1 MSSKQLFS
9 SWLALNSISYEDYL
23 QLLDF
28 NAYEHQDFSEAA
40 DAVEFIERLHSF
52 KDKLIVIDTDYDC
65 DGVMAGLVL
74 EGSLK
79 RLGFKTATYH
89 PSEHDGYGLTLAEA
103 EHIFEKYPEAEVVI
117 TADNGINCREGIK
130 YLTDKGIKVLVTD
143 HHKGEVDL
151 FPDTAEVC
159 VNVNRGDKPD
169 MYKFKGIS
177 GAQTAWKLMDLYASK
192 YGSSIDV
199 SYIKAL
205 KLFASISI
213 MSDVMPILSENRKD
227 VRDLIDTVNSQ
238 KFAAMAAANDYIK
251 RLKTFI
257 EKFGDKRVTIDS
269 FGFAIIPAINSSRRM
284 LGESELA
291 FKAFDSNP
299 AVAEMSING
308 LMRMNDLR
316 KTAKKDAL
324 KTIDKR
330 VDSPYIAVGVTDAKS
345 GILGLI
351 ASDLAN
357 SEGRSALAFKH
368 VGDYYRSSGR
378 GWRHN
383 SIYDILTEVKNRESE
398 IDLQFGGHS
407 HALGCSVAAKDF
419 DLFCKTIETVAEEM
433 YKDVEPEV
441 PKMLEVDFRELLM
454 SKSLLA
460 ELQDVSSK
468 LDMIEPLPHG
478 MVGLKLQTTTSNAE
492 MMRYGFEYFGRS
504 YEHLKYVSPDKKL
517 EILLFFKADQVKF
530 ASDEIVLE
538 MSVKFNYGKC
548 TIVIDGV
555 RER

>member
-1 MSSKQLFS
+1 MHSKLFK
-9 SWLALNSISYEDYL
+9 SWLEMNELSYDDYL
-23 QLLDF
+23 DLLDF
-28 NAYEHQDFSEAA
+28 TKFDQQDFSEAA
-40 DAVEFIERLHSF
+40 DAITFIETLHSL
-52 KDKLIVIDTDYDC
+52 KDKFIVIDTDYDC
-65 DGVMAGLVL
+65 DGVMAGLIL

-79 RLGFKTATYH
+79 RLGFNTATYY
-89 PSEHDGYGLTLAEA
+89 PTEHDGYGLTLAEA
-103 EHIFEKYPEAEVVI
+103 EHILEQYPDAEVVI
-117 TADNGINCREGIK
+117 TADNGINCRDGIK
-130 YLTDKGIKVLVTD
+130 YLTDRGVKVLVTD

-151 FPDTAEVC
+151 FPTTAEVC
-159 VNVNRGDKPD
+159 VNVNRGDKLD
-169 MYKFKGIS
+169 NYRFKGIS
-177 GAQTAWKLMDLYASK
+177 GAQTAWKLMDLYART
-192 YGSSIDV
+192 YGDSINI
-199 SYIKAL
+199 SYIKSL

-213 MSDVMPILSENRKD
+213 MSDVMPMMNENRRD
-227 VRDLIDTVNSQ
+227 VRELIDTTNSQ
-238 KFAAMAAANDYIK
+238 KFVAMSAANDYVK

-257 EKFGDKRVTIDS
+257 DKFGDKRVTIDS
-269 FGFAIIPAINSSRRM
+269 FGFAIIPTINSARRM
-284 LGESELA
+284 MGESELA

-299 AVAEMSING
+299 AVAELSING

-330 VDSPYIAVGVTDAKS
+330 VDSPYVAVGVTDAKS

-383 SIYDILTEVKNRESE
+383 SIYDILTEVKNREPE

-419 DLFCKTIETVAEEM
+419 DLFCKTIEIVAEEM
-433 YKDVEPEV
+433 YKDIEPEV
-441 PKMLEVDFRELLM
+441 PKMIEVDFRELLT

-460 ELQDVSSK
+460 EMQDVVSK
-468 LDMIEPLPHG
+468 LDMIEPLPQS
-478 MVGLKLQTTTSNAE
+478 VVDLKLQTTTSNEE
-492 MMRYGFEYFGRS
+492 MTRYGFEYFGRS
-504 YEHLKYVSPDKKL
+504 YEHLKYVSSDKKL

-530 ASDEIVLE
+530 ASGEINLE
-538 MSVKFNYGKC
+538 MSVKFDYGKC

>member
-1 MSSKQLFS
+1 MHSKLFK
-9 SWLALNSISYEDYL
+9 SWLEMNELSYDDYL
-23 QLLDF
+23 DLLDF
-28 NAYEHQDFSEAA
+28 TKFDQQDFSEAA
-40 DAVEFIERLHSF
+40 DAITFIETLHSL
-52 KDKLIVIDTDYDC
+52 KDKFIVIDTDYDC

-79 RLGFKTATYH
+79 RLGFNTATYY
-89 PSEHDGYGLTLAEA
+89 PTEHDGYGLTLAEA
-103 EHIFEKYPEAEVVI
+103 EHILEKYPDADVVI

-130 YLTDKGIKVLVTD
+130 YLTDRGVKVLVTD

-151 FPDTAEVC
+151 FPTTAEVC
-159 VNVNRGDKPD
+159 VNVNRGDKTD
-169 MYKFKGIS
+169 NYRFKGIS
-177 GAQTAWKLMDLYASK
+177 GAQTAWKLMDLYART
-192 YGSSIDV
+192 YGDSIDI
-199 SYIKAL
+199 SYVKSL

-213 MSDVMPILSENRKD
+213 MSDVMPMLNENRRD
-227 VRDLIDTVNSQ
+227 VRELVDTTNSQ
-238 KFAAMAAANDYIK
+238 KFAAMSAANDYVK

-269 FGFAIIPAINSSRRM
+269 FGFAIIPTINSARRM
-284 LGESELA
+284 MGESELA

-299 AVAEMSING
+299 AVADLSING

-324 KTIDKR
+324 KTINLR
-330 VDSPYIAVGVTDAKS
+330 VDSSYIAVGVTTAKS

-357 SEGRSALAFKH
+357 SVGRSALAFKH

-383 SIYDILTEVKNRESE
+383 SIYDILTEVKNREPE

-419 DLFCKTIETVAEEM
+419 DLFCKTIEIVAEEM

-441 PKMLEVDFRELLM
+441 PKMIEVDFRELLT

-460 ELQDVSSK
+460 EMQDVVSK
-468 LDMIEPLPHG
+468 LDMIEPLPQNV
-478 MVGLKLQTTTSNAE
+478 VGLKLQTTTSNEE

-530 ASDEIVLE
+530 ASGEIILE

>member
-1 MSSKQLFS
+1 MHSKLFK
-9 SWLALNSISYEDYL
+9 SWLEMNELSYDDYL
-23 QLLDF
+23 DLLDF
-28 NAYEHQDFSEAA
+28 TKFDQQDFSEAA
-40 DAVEFIERLHSF
+40 DAITFIETLHSL
-52 KDKLIVIDTDYDC
+52 KDKFIVIDTDYDC

-79 RLGFKTATYH
+79 RLGFNTATYY
-89 PSEHDGYGLTLAEA
+89 PTEHDGYGLTLAEA
-103 EHIFEKYPEAEVVI
+103 EHILEKYSDTEVVI

-130 YLTDKGIKVLVTD
+130 YLTDRGVKVLVTD

-151 FPDTAEVC
+151 FPTTAEVC
-159 VNVNRGDKPD
+159 VNVNRGDKTD
-169 MYKFKGIS
+169 NYRFKGIS
-177 GAQTAWKLMDLYASK
+177 GAQTAWKLMDLYART
-192 YGSSIDV
+192 YGDSIDI
-199 SYIKAL
+199 SYVKSL

-213 MSDVMPILSENRKD
+213 MSDVMPMLNENRRD
-227 VRDLIDTVNSQ
+227 VRDLIDTTNSQ
-238 KFAAMAAANDYIK
+238 KFAAMAAANDYVK

-257 EKFGDKRVTIDS
+257 AKFGDKRVTIDS
-269 FGFAIIPAINSSRRM
+269 FGFAIIPTINSARRM
-284 LGESELA
+284 MGESELA

-299 AVAEMSING
+299 AVADLSING

-324 KTIDKR
+324 KTIDLR
-330 VDSPYIAVGVTDAKS
+330 VDSPYIAVGVTTAKS

-357 SEGRSALAFKH
+357 SVGRSALAFKH
-368 VGDYYRSSGR
+368 AGDYYRSSGR

-383 SIYDILTEVKNRESE
+383 SIYDILAEVKNREPE

-419 DLFCKTIETVAEEM
+419 DLFCKTIEIVAEEM

-441 PKMLEVDFRELLM
+441 PKMIEVDFRELLT
-454 SKSLLA
+454 SKSLLD
-460 ELQDVSSK
+460 EMQDVVGK
-468 LDMIEPLPHG
+468 LDMIEPLPQDV
-478 MVGLKLQTTTSNAE
+478 VGLKLQTTTSNDE
-492 MMRYGFEYFGRS
+492 MMRYGFEYFGRN
-504 YEHLKYVSPDKKL
+504 YEHLKYVSPDKEL

-530 ASDEIVLE
+530 ASDEIILE
-538 MSVKFNYGKC
+538 MSVKFNYWKC

>member
-1 MSSKQLFS
+1 MHSKLFK
-9 SWLALNSISYEDYL
+9 SWLEMNELSYDDYL
-23 QLLDF
+23 DLLDF
-28 NAYEHQDFSEAA
+28 TKFDQQDFSEAA
-40 DAVEFIERLHSF
+40 DAIAFIETLHSL
-52 KDKLIVIDTDYDC
+52 KDKFIVIDTDYDC

-79 RLGFKTATYH
+79 RLGFNTATYY
-89 PSEHDGYGLTLAEA
+89 PTEHDGYGLTLAEA
-103 EHIFEKYPEAEVVI
+103 EHILEKYPDAEVVI
-117 TADNGINCREGIK
+117 TADNGINCRDGIK
-130 YLTDKGIKVLVTD
+130 YLTDRGVKVLVTD

-151 FPDTAEVC
+151 FPTTAEVC
-159 VNVNRGDKPD
+159 VNVNRGDKTD
-169 MYKFKGIS
+169 NYRFKGIS
-177 GAQTAWKLMDLYASK
+177 GAQTAQKLMDLYART
-192 YGSSIDV
+192 YGDSIDI
-199 SYIKAL
+199 SYVKSL

-213 MSDVMPILSENRKD
+213 MSDVMPMLNENRRD
-227 VRDLIDTVNSQ
+227 VRDLIDTTNSQ
-238 KFAAMAAANDYIK
+238 KFAAMAAANDYVK

-269 FGFAIIPAINSSRRM
+269 FGFAIIPTINSARRM
-284 LGESELA
+284 MGESELA

-299 AVAEMSING
+299 AVADLSING

-324 KTIDKR
+324 KTIDLR
-330 VDSPYIAVGVTDAKS
+330 VDSPYIAVGVTTAKS

-357 SEGRSALAFKH
+357 SVGRSALAFKH
-368 VGDYYRSSGR
+368 AGDYYRSSGR

-383 SIYDILTEVKNRESE
+383 SIYDILTEVKNREPE

-419 DLFCKTIETVAEEM
+419 DLFCKTIEIVAEEM

-441 PKMLEVDFRELLM
+441 PKMIEVDFRELLT

-460 ELQDVSSK
+460 EMQDVVSK
-468 LDMIEPLPHG
+468 LDMIEPLPQNV
-478 MVGLKLQTTTSNAE
+478 VGLKLQTMTSNEE
-492 MMRYGFEYFGRS
+492 MTRYGFEYFGRS

-530 ASDEIVLE
+530 ASDEIILE

-548 TIVIDGV
+548 MIVIDGV

>member
-1 MSSKQLFS
+1 MHSKLFN
-9 SWLALNSISYEDYL
+9 SWLEMNELSYDDYL
-23 QLLDF
+23 DLLDF
-28 NAYEHQDFSEAA
+28 TKFDQQDFSEAA
-40 DAVEFIERLHSF
+40 DAITFIETLHSL
-52 KDKLIVIDTDYDC
+52 KDKFIVIDTDYDC

-79 RLGFKTATYH
+79 RLGFNAATYY
-89 PSEHDGYGLTLAEA
+89 PTEHDGYGLTLAEA
-103 EHIFEKYPEAEVVI
+103 EHILEKYPDAEVVI

-130 YLTDKGIKVLVTD
+130 YLTDRGVKVLVTD

-151 FPDTAEVC
+151 FPTTAEVC
-159 VNVNRGDKPD
+159 VNVNRGDKLD
-169 MYKFKGIS
+169 NYRFKGIS
-177 GAQTAWKLMDLYASK
+177 GAQTAWKLMDLYART
-192 YGSSIDV
+192 YGDSINI
-199 SYIKAL
+199 SYIKSL

-213 MSDVMPILSENRKD
+213 MSDVMPMMNENRRD
-227 VRDLIDTVNSQ
+227 VRELIDTTNSQ
-238 KFAAMAAANDYIK
+238 KFVAMSAANDYVK

-257 EKFGDKRVTIDS
+257 DKFGDKRVTIDS
-269 FGFAIIPAINSSRRM
+269 FGFAIIPTINSARRM
-284 LGESELA
+284 MGESELA

-299 AVAEMSING
+299 AVAELSING

-330 VDSPYIAVGVTDAKS
+330 VDSPYVAVGVTDAKS

-383 SIYDILTEVKNRESE
+383 SIYDILTEVKNREPE

-419 DLFCKTIETVAEEM
+419 DLFCKTIEIVAEEM
-433 YKDVEPEV
+433 YKDIEPEV
-441 PKMLEVDFRELLM
+441 PKMIEVDFRELLT

-460 ELQDVSSK
+460 EMRDVVSK
-468 LDMIEPLPHG
+468 LDMIEPLPQSV
-478 MVGLKLQTTTSNAE
+478 VGLKLQTTTSNEE

-517 EILLFFKADQVKF
+517 EILLFFKADQVKY
-530 ASDEIVLE
+530 SYGETVLE

-555 RER
+555 R

>member
-1 MSSKQLFS
+1 MHSKLFK
-9 SWLALNSISYEDYL
+9 SWLEMNELSYDDYL
-23 QLLDF
+23 DLLDF
-28 NAYEHQDFSEAA
+28 TKFNQQDFSEAA
-40 DAVEFIERLHSF
+40 DAIAFIETLHSL
-52 KDKLIVIDTDYDC
+52 KDKFIVIDTDYDC
-65 DGVMAGLVL
+65 DGVMAGLIL

-79 RLGFKTATYH
+79 RLGFNTATYY
-89 PSEHDGYGLTLAEA
+89 PTEHDGYGLTLAEA
-103 EHIFEKYPEAEVVI
+103 EHILEKYPDAEVVI
-117 TADNGINCREGIK
+117 TADNGINCRDGIK
-130 YLTDKGIKVLVTD
+130 YLTDRGVKVLVTD

-151 FPDTAEVC
+151 FPTTAEVC
-159 VNVNRGDKPD
+159 VNVNRGDKTD
-169 MYKFKGIS
+169 NYRFKGIS
-177 GAQTAWKLMDLYASK
+177 GAQTAWKLMDLYART
-192 YGSSIDV
+192 YGDSIDI

-213 MSDVMPILSENRKD
+213 MSDVMPILGENRRD
-227 VRDLIDTVNSQ
+227 VRDLIDSVNSQ
-238 KFAAMAAANDYIK
+238 KFVAMAAANDYVK

-257 EKFGDKRVTIDS
+257 EKFGDKKVTIDS
-269 FGFAIIPAINSSRRM
+269 FGFAIIPTINSARRM
-284 LGESELA
+284 MSESELA
-291 FKAFDSNP
+291 FKAFDSNT
-299 AVAEMSING
+299 AVAELSING

-324 KTIDKR
+324 KTINTR

-357 SEGRSALAFKH
+357 SVGRSALAFKH

-383 SIYDILTEVKNRESE
+383 SIYDILAEVKNRESE

-433 YKDVEPEV
+433 YKDVEPEI
-441 PKMLEVDFRELLM
+441 PKMLDVDFRELLM
-454 SKSLLA
+454 SKSLRT

-468 LDMIEPLPHG
+468 LDMIEPLPSG
-478 MVGLKLQTTTSNAE
+478 VVGLKLQTKTSKDE
-492 MMRYGFEYFGRS
+492 MTQYGFEYFGRD

-517 EILLFFKADQVKF
+517 EVLMFFKADQVKY
-530 ASDEIVLE
+530 SEDEIILE

-555 RER
+555 RQ

>member
-1 MSSKQLFS
+1 MHSKLFK
-9 SWLALNSISYEDYL
+9 SWLDMNELSYNDYL
-23 QLLDF
+23 ELLDF
-28 NAYEHQDFSEAA
+28 TKFDQQDFSEAA
-40 DAVEFIERLHSF
+40 DAITFIERLHSL
-52 KDKLIVIDTDYDC
+52 KDKFIVIDTDYDC

-79 RLGFKTATYH
+79 RLGFNTATYY
-89 PSEHDGYGLTLAEA
+89 PTEHDGYGLTLAEA
-103 EHIFEKYPEAEVVI
+103 EHILEKYPDAEVVI

-130 YLTDKGIKVLVTD
+130 YLTDRGVKVLVTD

-151 FPDTAEVC
+151 FPTTAEVC

-169 MYKFKGIS
+169 NYRFKGIS
-177 GAQTAWKLMDLYASK
+177 GAQTAWKLMDLYART
-192 YGSSIDV
+192 YGDSIDI
-199 SYIKAL
+199 SYVKSL

-213 MSDVMPILSENRKD
+213 MSDVMPMLNENRRD
-227 VRDLIDTVNSQ
+227 VRELIDTTNSQ
-238 KFAAMAAANDYIK
+238 KFVAMSAANDYIK

-269 FGFAIIPAINSSRRM
+269 FGFAIIPTINSARRM
-284 LGESELA
+284 MGESELA

-299 AVAEMSING
+299 AVADLSING

-330 VDSPYIAVGVTDAKS
+330 VDSPYVAVGVTDAKS

-357 SEGRSALAFKH
+357 SVGRSALAFKH

-419 DLFCKTIETVAEEM
+419 DLFCKTIEIVAEEM

-441 PKMLEVDFRELLM
+441 PKMIEVDFRELLT

-460 ELQDVSSK
+460 EMQDVVSK
-468 LDMIEPLPHG
+468 LDMIEPLPQDV
-478 MVGLKLQTTTSNAE
+478 VGLKLQTMTSNEE
-492 MMRYGFEYFGRS
+492 MTRYGFEYFGRS

-530 ASDEIVLE
+530 ASDEIILE

>member
-1 MSSKQLFS
+1 MHSKLFK
-9 SWLALNSISYEDYL
+9 SWLEMNELSYDDYL
-23 QLLDF
+23 DLLDF
-28 NAYEHQDFSEAA
+28 TKFNQQDFSEAA
-40 DAVEFIERLHSF
+40 DAIAFIETLHSL
-52 KDKLIVIDTDYDC
+52 KDKFIVIDTDYDC
-65 DGVMAGLVL
+65 DGVMAGLIL

-79 RLGFKTATYH
+79 RLGFNTATYY
-89 PSEHDGYGLTLAEA
+89 PTEHDGYGLTLAEA
-103 EHIFEKYPEAEVVI
+103 EHILEKYPDAEVVI
-117 TADNGINCREGIK
+117 TADNGINCRDGIK
-130 YLTDKGIKVLVTD
+130 YLTDRGVKVLVTD

-151 FPDTAEVC
+151 FPTTAEVC
-159 VNVNRGDKPD
+159 VNVNRVDKTD
-169 MYKFKGIS
+169 NYRFKGIS
-177 GAQTAWKLMDLYASK
+177 GAQTAWKLMDLYART
-192 YGSSIDV
+192 YGDSIDI

-213 MSDVMPILSENRKD
+213 MSDVMPILGENRRD
-227 VRDLIDTVNSQ
+227 VRDLIDSVNSQ
-238 KFAAMAAANDYIK
+238 KFVAMAAANDYVK

-257 EKFGDKRVTIDS
+257 EKFGDKKVTIDS
-269 FGFAIIPAINSSRRM
+269 FGFAIIPTINSARRM
-284 LGESELA
+284 MGESELA
-291 FKAFDSNP
+291 FKAFDSNT
-299 AVAEMSING
+299 AVAELSING

-324 KTIDKR
+324 KTINTR

-357 SEGRSALAFKH
+357 SVGRSALAFKH

-383 SIYDILTEVKNRESE
+383 SIYDILAEVKNRESE

-407 HALGCSVAAKDF
+407 HALGCSVAAKDL

-433 YKDVEPEV
+433 YKDVEPEI
-441 PKMLEVDFRELLM
+441 PKMLDVDFRELLM
-454 SKSLLA
+454 SKSLRT

-468 LDMIEPLPHG
+468 LDMIEPLPSG
-478 MVGLKLQTTTSNAE
+478 VVGLKLQTKTSKDE
-492 MMRYGFEYFGRS
+492 MTQYGFEYFGRD

-517 EILLFFKADQVKF
+517 EVLMFFKADQVKY
-530 ASDEIVLE
+530 SEDEIILE

-555 RER
+555 RQ

>member
-1 MSSKQLFS
+1 MHSKLFK
-9 SWLALNSISYEDYL
+9 SWLDMNELSYNDYL
-23 QLLDF
+23 ELLDF
-28 NAYEHQDFSEAA
+28 TKFDQQDFSEAA
-40 DAVEFIERLHSF
+40 DAITFIERLHSL
-52 KDKLIVIDTDYDC
+52 KDKFIVIDTDYDC

-79 RLGFKTATYH
+79 RLDFNTATYY
-89 PSEHDGYGLTLAEA
+89 PTEHDGYGLTLAEA
-103 EHIFEKYPEAEVVI
+103 EHILEKYPDAEVVI

-130 YLTDKGIKVLVTD
+130 YLTDRGVKVLVTD

-151 FPDTAEVC
+151 FPTTAEVC
-159 VNVNRGDKPD
+159 VNVNRGDEPD
-169 MYKFKGIS
+169 NYRFKGIS
-177 GAQTAWKLMDLYASK
+177 GAQTAWKLMDLYART
-192 YGSSIDV
+192 YGDSIDI
-199 SYIKAL
+199 SYIKSL

-213 MSDVMPILSENRKD
+213 MSDVMPMLNENRRD
-227 VRDLIDTVNSQ
+227 VRELIDTVNSQ
-238 KFAAMAAANDYIK
+238 KFVAMSAANDYVK

-257 EKFGDKRVTIDS
+257 DKFGDKRVTIDS
-269 FGFAIIPAINSSRRM
+269 FGFAIIPTINSARRM
-284 LGESELA
+284 MGESELA

-299 AVAEMSING
+299 AVADLSING
-308 LMRMNDLR
+308 LMRTNDLR

-324 KTIDKR
+324 KTINMR
-330 VDSPYIAVGVTDAKS
+330 VDSPYIAVGVTTAKS

-357 SEGRSALAFKH
+357 SVGRSALAFKH

-419 DLFCKTIETVAEEM
+419 DLFCKTIEIVAEEM

-441 PKMLEVDFRELLM
+441 PKMIEVDFRELLT

-460 ELQDVSSK
+460 EMQDVASK
-468 LDMIEPLPHG
+468 LDMIEPLPQNV
-478 MVGLKLQTTTSNAE
+478 VGLKLQSTTSNEE

-530 ASDEIVLE
+530 ASDEIILE

>member
-1 MSSKQLFS
+1 MHSKLFNA
-9 SWLALNSISYEDYL
+9 WLDMNGLSYNDYL
-23 QLLDF
+23 ELLDF
-28 NAYEHQDFSEAA
+28 TNFEQQDFSEAA
-40 DAVEFIERLHSF
+40 DAITFIEKLHSL
-52 KDKLIVIDTDYDC
+52 KDKFIVIDTDYDC

-74 EGSLK
+74 ESSLK
-79 RLGFKTATYH
+79 RLGFKTATYY
-89 PSEHDGYGLTLAEA
+89 PTEHDGYGLTLAEA
-103 EHIFEKYPEAEVVI
+103 EHILEKYPDTEVVI

-130 YLTDKGIKVLVTD
+130 HLTDRGVKVLVTD

-151 FPDTAEVC
+151 FPTTAEVC

-169 MYKFKGIS
+169 NYRFKGIS
-177 GAQTAWKLMDLYASK
+177 GAQTAWKLIDLYART
-192 YGSSIDV
+192 YGDSIDI
-199 SYIKAL
+199 SYVKSL

-213 MSDVMPILSENRKD
+213 MSDAMPMLNENRRD
-227 VRDLIDTVNSQ
+227 VRELIDTANSQ
-238 KFAAMAAANDYIK
+238 KFVAMSAANDYVK

-269 FGFAIIPAINSSRRM
+269 FGFAIIPTINSARRM
-284 LGESELA
+284 MGESELA

-299 AVAEMSING
+299 AVADLSING

-419 DLFCKTIETVAEEM
+419 DLFCKTIEIVAEEM

-441 PKMLEVDFRELLM
+441 PKMIEVDFRELLT

-460 ELQDVSSK
+460 EMQDVVSK
-468 LDMIEPLPHG
+468 LDMIEPLPQNV
-478 MVGLKLQTTTSNAE
+478 VGLKLQTKTSNEE
-492 MMRYGFEYFGRS
+492 MTRYGFEYFGRS

-530 ASDEIVLE
+530 ASDEIILE

>member
-1 MSSKQLFS
+1 MHSKLFK
-9 SWLALNSISYEDYL
+9 SWLDMNELSYNDYL
-23 QLLDF
+23 ELLDF
-28 NAYEHQDFSEAA
+28 TKFDQQDFSEAA
-40 DAVEFIERLHSF
+40 DAITFIERLHSL
-52 KDKLIVIDTDYDC
+52 KDKFIVIDTDYDC

-79 RLGFKTATYH
+79 RLGFNTATYY
-89 PSEHDGYGLTLAEA
+89 PTEHDGYGLTLAEA
-103 EHIFEKYPEAEVVI
+103 EHILEKYPDAEVVI

-130 YLTDKGIKVLVTD
+130 YLTDRGVKVLVTD

-151 FPDTAEVC
+151 FPTTAEVC

-169 MYKFKGIS
+169 NYRFKGIS
-177 GAQTAWKLMDLYASK
+177 GAQTAWKLMDLYART
-192 YGSSIDV
+192 YGDSIDI
-199 SYIKAL
+199 SYIKSL

-213 MSDVMPILSENRKD
+213 MSDVMPMLNENRRD
-227 VRDLIDTVNSQ
+227 VRELIDTTNSQ
-238 KFAAMAAANDYIK
+238 KFAAMSAANDYVK
-251 RLKTFI
+251 RLKTFV

-269 FGFAIIPAINSSRRM
+269 FGFAIIPTINSARRM
-284 LGESELA
+284 MGESELA

-299 AVAEMSING
+299 AVADLSING

-324 KTIDKR
+324 KTIDLR
-330 VDSPYIAVGVTDAKS
+330 VDSPYIAVGVTTAKS

-357 SEGRSALAFKH
+357 SVGRSALAFKH

-378 GWRHN
+378 GWIHN

-419 DLFCKTIETVAEEM
+419 DLFCKTIEIVAEEM

-441 PKMLEVDFRELLM
+441 PKTIEVDFRELLT

-460 ELQDVSSK
+460 DMQDVVSK
-468 LDMIEPLPHG
+468 LDMIEPLPQNV
-478 MVGLKLQTTTSNAE
+478 VGLKLQTKTSNEE

-530 ASDEIVLE
+530 ASDEIILE

>member
-1 MSSKQLFS
+1 MHSKLFNA
-9 SWLALNSISYEDYL
+9 WLDMNGLSYNDYL
-23 QLLDF
+23 ELLDF
-28 NAYEHQDFSEAA
+28 TNFEQQDFSEAS
-40 DAVEFIERLHSF
+40 DAITFIEKLHSL
-52 KDKLIVIDTDYDC
+52 KDKFIVIDTDYDC

-79 RLGFKTATYH
+79 RLGFNTATYY
-89 PSEHDGYGLTLAEA
+89 PTEHDGYGLTLAEA
-103 EHIFEKYPEAEVVI
+103 EHILEKYPDAEVVI

-130 YLTDKGIKVLVTD
+130 YLTDRGVKVLVTD

-151 FPDTAEVC
+151 FPTTAEVC

-169 MYKFKGIS
+169 NYRFKGIS
-177 GAQTAWKLMDLYASK
+177 GAQTAWKLMDLYART
-192 YGSSIDV
+192 YGDSIDI
-199 SYIKAL
+199 SYVKSL

-213 MSDVMPILSENRKD
+213 MSDVMPMLNENRRD
-227 VRDLIDTVNSQ
+227 VRELIDTTNSQ
-238 KFAAMAAANDYIK
+238 KFVAMSAANDYIK

-269 FGFAIIPAINSSRRM
+269 FGFAIIPTINSARRM
-284 LGESELA
+284 MGESELA

-299 AVAEMSING
+299 AVADLSING

-330 VDSPYIAVGVTDAKS
+330 VDSSYVAVGVTDAKS

-357 SEGRSALAFKH
+357 SVGRSALAFKH

-419 DLFCKTIETVAEEM
+419 DLFCKTIEIVAEEM

-441 PKMLEVDFRELLM
+441 PKMIEVDFRELLT

-460 ELQDVSSK
+460 EMQDVVSK
-468 LDMIEPLPHG
+468 LDMIEPLPQDV
-478 MVGLKLQTTTSNAE
+478 VGLKLQTMTSNEE
-492 MMRYGFEYFGRS
+492 MTRYGFEYFGRS

-530 ASDEIVLE
+530 ASGEIILE

>member
-1 MSSKQLFS
+1 MHSKLFN
-9 SWLALNSISYEDYL
+9 SWLEMNELSYDDYL
-23 QLLDF
+23 DLLDF
-28 NAYEHQDFSEAA
+28 TKFDQQDFSEAA
-40 DAVEFIERLHSF
+40 DAITFIETLHSL
-52 KDKLIVIDTDYDC
+52 KDKFIVIDTDYDC

-79 RLGFKTATYH
+79 RLGFNTATYY
-89 PSEHDGYGLTLAEA
+89 PTEHDGYGLTLAEA
-103 EHIFEKYPEAEVVI
+103 EHILEQYPDAEVVI
-117 TADNGINCREGIK
+117 TADNGINCRDGIK
-130 YLTDKGIKVLVTD
+130 YLTDRGVKVLVTD

-151 FPDTAEVC
+151 FPTTAEVC
-159 VNVNRGDKPD
+159 VNVNRGDKTD
-169 MYKFKGIS
+169 NYQFKGIS
-177 GAQTAWKLMDLYASK
+177 GAQTAWKLMDLYART
-192 YGSSIDV
+192 YGDSIDI
-199 SYIKAL
+199 SYVKSL

-213 MSDVMPILSENRKD
+213 MSDVMPMMNENRRD
-227 VRDLIDTVNSQ
+227 VRELIDTTNSQ
-238 KFAAMAAANDYIK
+238 KFVAMSAANDYVK

-257 EKFGDKRVTIDS
+257 DKFGDKRVTIDS
-269 FGFAIIPAINSSRRM
+269 FGFAIIPTINSARRM
-284 LGESELA
+284 MGESELA

-299 AVAEMSING
+299 DVAELSING

-330 VDSPYIAVGVTDAKS
+330 VDSPYVAVGVTDAKS

-383 SIYDILTEVKNRESE
+383 SIYDILTEVKNREPE

-419 DLFCKTIETVAEEM
+419 DLFCKTIEIVAEEM
-433 YKDVEPEV
+433 YKDIEPEV
-441 PKMLEVDFRELLM
+441 PKMIEVDFRELLT

-460 ELQDVSSK
+460 EMQDVVSK
-468 LDMIEPLPHG
+468 LDMIEPLPQSV
-478 MVGLKLQTTTSNAE
+478 VGLKLQTTTSNEE

-517 EILLFFKADQVKF
+517 EILLFFKADQVKY
-530 ASDEIVLE
+530 SYGEIVLE

-555 RER
+555 R

>member
-1 MSSKQLFS
+1 MHSKLFNV
-9 SWLALNSISYEDYL
+9 WLDMNGLSYNDYL
-23 QLLDF
+23 ELLDF
-28 NAYEHQDFSEAA
+28 TNFEQQDFSEAA
-40 DAVEFIERLHSF
+40 DAITFIEKLHSL
-52 KDKLIVIDTDYDC
+52 KDKFIVIDTDYDC

-79 RLGFKTATYH
+79 RLGFNTATYY
-89 PSEHDGYGLTLAEA
+89 PTEHDGYGLTLAEA
-103 EHIFEKYPEAEVVI
+103 EHILEKYPDAEVVI

-130 YLTDKGIKVLVTD
+130 YLTDHGVKVLVTD

-151 FPDTAEVC
+151 FPTTAEVC

-169 MYKFKGIS
+169 NYRFKGIS
-177 GAQTAWKLMDLYASK
+177 GAQTAWKLMDLYART
-192 YGSSIDV
+192 YGASIDI
-199 SYIKAL
+199 SYIKSL

-213 MSDVMPILSENRKD
+213 MSDVMPMLNENRRD
-227 VRDLIDTVNSQ
+227 VRELIDTANSQ
-238 KFAAMAAANDYIK
+238 KFVAMSAANDYVK

-269 FGFAIIPAINSSRRM
+269 FGFAIIPTINSARRM
-284 LGESELA
+284 MGESELA

-299 AVAEMSING
+299 AVADLSING

-324 KTIDKR
+324 KTIDKI
-330 VDSPYIAVGVTDAKS
+330 VDSPYVAVGVTDAKS

-357 SEGRSALAFKH
+357 SVGRSALAFKH

-419 DLFCKTIETVAEEM
+419 DLFCKTIEIIAEEM

-441 PKMLEVDFRELLM
+441 PKMIEVDFRELLT

-460 ELQDVSSK
+460 GMQDVVSK
-468 LDMIEPLPHG
+468 LDMIEPLPQNV
-478 MVGLKLQTTTSNAE
+478 VGLKLQTKTSNEE
-492 MMRYGFEYFGRS
+492 MTRYGFEYFGRS

-530 ASDEIVLE
+530 ASDEIILE

>member
-1 MSSKQLFS
+1 MHSKLFK
-9 SWLALNSISYEDYL
+9 SWLEMNELSYDDYL
-23 QLLDF
+23 DLLDF
-28 NAYEHQDFSEAA
+28 TKFDQQDFSEAA
-40 DAVEFIERLHSF
+40 DAITFIETLHSL
-52 KDKLIVIDTDYDC
+52 KDKFIVIDTDYDC

-79 RLGFKTATYH
+79 RLGFNTATYY
-89 PSEHDGYGLTLAEA
+89 PTEHDGYGLTLAEA
-103 EHIFEKYPEAEVVI
+103 KHILEKYPDAEVVI
-117 TADNGINCREGIK
+117 TADNGINCRDGIK
-130 YLTDKGIKVLVTD
+130 YLTDRRVKVLVTD

-151 FPDTAEVC
+151 FPTTAEVC
-159 VNVNRGDKPD
+159 VNVNRGDKTD
-169 MYKFKGIS
+169 NYRFKGIS
-177 GAQTAWKLMDLYASK
+177 GAQTAWKLMDIYART
-192 YGSSIDV
+192 YGDSIDI
-199 SYIKAL
+199 SYVKSL

-213 MSDVMPILSENRKD
+213 MSDVMPMLNENRRD
-227 VRDLIDTVNSQ
+227 VRELIDTTNSQ
-238 KFAAMAAANDYIK
+238 KFVAMSAANDYVK

-257 EKFGDKRVTIDS
+257 EKFGDKRITIDS
-269 FGFAIIPAINSSRRM
+269 FGFAIIPTINSARRM
-284 LGESELA
+284 MGESELA

-299 AVAEMSING
+299 AVADLSING

-324 KTIDKR
+324 KTIDLR
-330 VDSPYIAVGVTDAKS
+330 VNSPYIAVGVTTAKS

-357 SEGRSALAFKH
+357 SVGRSALAFKH

-383 SIYDILTEVKNRESE
+383 SIYDILTEVKNREPE

-419 DLFCKTIETVAEEM
+419 DLFCKMIEIVAEEM
-433 YKDVEPEV
+433 YKDVETEV
-441 PKMLEVDFRELLM
+441 PKMIEVDFRELLT

-460 ELQDVSSK
+460 EMQDVVSK
-468 LDMIEPLPHG
+468 LDMIEPLPQNV
-478 MVGLKLQTTTSNAE
+478 VGLKLQTMTSNEE
-492 MMRYGFEYFGRS
+492 MTRYGFEYFGRS

-530 ASDEIVLE
+530 ASGEIVLE

>member
-1 MSSKQLFS
+1 MHSKLFK
-9 SWLALNSISYEDYL
+9 SWLEMNELSYDDYL
-23 QLLDF
+23 DLLDF
-28 NAYEHQDFSEAA
+28 TKFDQQDFSEAA
-40 DAVEFIERLHSF
+40 DAITFIETLHSL
-52 KDKLIVIDTDYDC
+52 KDKFIIIDTDYDC

-79 RLGFKTATYH
+79 RLGFNTATYY
-89 PSEHDGYGLTLAEA
+89 PTEHDGYGLTLAEA
-103 EHIFEKYPEAEVVI
+103 EHILEKYPDAEVVI

-130 YLTDKGIKVLVTD
+130 YLTDRGVKVLVTD

-151 FPDTAEVC
+151 FPTTAEVC
-159 VNVNRGDKPD
+159 VNVNRGDKTD
-169 MYKFKGIS
+169 NYRFKGIS
-177 GAQTAWKLMDLYASK
+177 GAQTAWKLMDLYART
-192 YGSSIDV
+192 YGDSIDI
-199 SYIKAL
+199 SYVKSL

-213 MSDVMPILSENRKD
+213 MSDVMPMLNENRRD
-227 VRDLIDTVNSQ
+227 VRELIDTTNSQ
-238 KFAAMAAANDYIK
+238 KFAAMSAANDYVK

-269 FGFAIIPAINSSRRM
+269 FGFAIIPTINSARRM
-284 LGESELA
+284 MGESELA

-299 AVAEMSING
+299 AVADLSING

-324 KTIDKR
+324 KTINLR
-330 VDSPYIAVGVTDAKS
+330 VDSSYIAVGVTTAKS

-357 SEGRSALAFKH
+357 SVGRSALAFKH

-383 SIYDILTEVKNRESE
+383 SIYDILTEVKNREPE

-419 DLFCKTIETVAEEM
+419 DLFCKMIEIVAEEM

-441 PKMLEVDFRELLM
+441 PKMIEVDFRELLT

-460 ELQDVSSK
+460 EMQDVVSK
-468 LDMIEPLPHG
+468 LDMIEPLPQNV
-478 MVGLKLQTTTSNAE
+478 VGLKLQTMTSNEE
-492 MMRYGFEYFGRS
+492 MTRYGFEYFGRS

-530 ASDEIVLE
+530 ASGEIILE

>member
-1 MSSKQLFS
+1 MHSKLFK
-9 SWLALNSISYEDYL
+9 SWLEMNELSYDDYL
-23 QLLDF
+23 DLLDF
-28 NAYEHQDFSEAA
+28 TKFDQQDFSEAA
-40 DAVEFIERLHSF
+40 DAITFIETLHSL
-52 KDKLIVIDTDYDC
+52 KDKFIVIDTDYDC

-79 RLGFKTATYH
+79 RLGFNTATYY
-89 PSEHDGYGLTLAEA
+89 PTEHDGYGLTLAEA
-103 EHIFEKYPEAEVVI
+103 EHILERYPDAEVVI

-130 YLTDKGIKVLVTD
+130 YLTDRGVKVLVTD

-151 FPDTAEVC
+151 FPTTAEVC
-159 VNVNRGDKPD
+159 VNVNRGDKTD
-169 MYKFKGIS
+169 NYRFKGIS
-177 GAQTAWKLMDLYASK
+177 GAQTAWKLMDLYART
-192 YGSSIDV
+192 YGDSIDI
-199 SYIKAL
+199 SYVKSL

-213 MSDVMPILSENRKD
+213 MSDVMPMLNENRRD
-227 VRDLIDTVNSQ
+227 VRELIDTTNSQ
-238 KFAAMAAANDYIK
+238 KFSAMSAANDYIK

-269 FGFAIIPAINSSRRM
+269 FGFAIIPTINSARRM
-284 LGESELA
+284 MGESELA

-299 AVAEMSING
+299 AVADLSING

-324 KTIDKR
+324 KTIDLR
-330 VDSPYIAVGVTDAKS
+330 VNSPYIAVGVTTAKS

-357 SEGRSALAFKH
+357 SVGRSALAFKH

-383 SIYDILTEVKNRESE
+383 SIYDILADVKNRESE

-419 DLFCKTIETVAEEM
+419 DLFCKTIEIVAEEM

-441 PKMLEVDFRELLM
+441 PKMIEVDFRELLT

-460 ELQDVSSK
+460 EMQDVVSK
-468 LDMIEPLPHG
+468 LDMIEPLPQNV
-478 MVGLKLQTTTSNAE
+478 VGLKLQTTTSNEE
-492 MMRYGFEYFGRS
+492 MTRYGFEYFGRS

-530 ASDEIVLE
+530 ASGEINLE

>member
-1 MSSKQLFS
+1 MHSKLFK
-9 SWLALNSISYEDYL
+9 SWLDMNELSYNDYL
-23 QLLDF
+23 ELLDF
-28 NAYEHQDFSEAA
+28 TKFDQQDFSEAA
-40 DAVEFIERLHSF
+40 DAITFIERLHSL
-52 KDKLIVIDTDYDC
+52 KDKFIVIDTDYDC

-79 RLGFKTATYH
+79 RLGFNTATYY
-89 PSEHDGYGLTLAEA
+89 PTEHDGYGLTLAEA
-103 EHIFEKYPEAEVVI
+103 EHILEKYPDAEVVI

-130 YLTDKGIKVLVTD
+130 YLADRGVKVLVTD

-151 FPDTAEVC
+151 FPTTAEVC

-169 MYKFKGIS
+169 NYRFKGIS
-177 GAQTAWKLMDLYASK
+177 GAQTAWKLMDLYART
-192 YGSSIDV
+192 YGDSIDI
-199 SYIKAL
+199 SYIKSL

-213 MSDVMPILSENRKD
+213 MSDVMPMLNENRRD
-227 VRDLIDTVNSQ
+227 VRELIDTVNSQ
-238 KFAAMAAANDYIK
+238 KFVAMSAANDYVK

-257 EKFGDKRVTIDS
+257 DKFGDKRVTIDS
-269 FGFAIIPAINSSRRM
+269 FGFAIIPTINSARRM
-284 LGESELA
+284 MGESELA
-291 FKAFDSNP
+291 FKTFDSNP
-299 AVAEMSING
+299 AVADLSING

-324 KTIDKR
+324 KTIDLR
-330 VDSPYIAVGVTDAKS
+330 VDSSYIAVGVTTAKS

-357 SEGRSALAFKH
+357 SVGRSALAFKH

-419 DLFCKTIETVAEEM
+419 DLFCKTIEIVAEEM

-441 PKMLEVDFRELLM
+441 PKMIEVDFKELLT

-460 ELQDVSSK
+460 DMQDVVSK
-468 LDMIEPLPHG
+468 LDMIEPLPQNV
-478 MVGLKLQTTTSNAE
+478 VGLKLQTKTSNEE
-492 MMRYGFEYFGRS
+492 MTRYGFEYFGRS

-530 ASDEIVLE
+530 ASDEIILE

>member
-1 MSSKQLFS
+1 MRSKLFN
-9 SWLALNSISYEDYL
+9 SWLEMNELSYDDYL
-23 QLLDF
+23 DLLDF
-28 NAYEHQDFSEAA
+28 TKFDQQDFSEAA
-40 DAVEFIERLHSF
+40 DAITFIETLHSL
-52 KDKLIVIDTDYDC
+52 KDKFIVIDTDYDC

-79 RLGFKTATYH
+79 RLGFNTATYY
-89 PSEHDGYGLTLAEA
+89 PTEHDGYGLTLAEA
-103 EHIFEKYPEAEVVI
+103 EHILEKYPDAEVVI

-130 YLTDKGIKVLVTD
+130 YLTDRGVKVLVTD

-151 FPDTAEVC
+151 FPTTAEVC
-159 VNVNRGDKPD
+159 VNVNRGDKTD
-169 MYKFKGIS
+169 NYRFKGIS
-177 GAQTAWKLMDLYASK
+177 GAQTAWKLMDLYART
-192 YGSSIDV
+192 YGDSIDI
-199 SYIKAL
+199 SYVKSL

-213 MSDVMPILSENRKD
+213 MSDVMPMLNENRRD
-227 VRDLIDTVNSQ
+227 VRELIDTTNSQ
-238 KFAAMAAANDYIK
+238 KFVAMSAANDYVK

-257 EKFGDKRVTIDS
+257 EKFGSKRVTIDS
-269 FGFAIIPAINSSRRM
+269 FGFAIIPTINSARRM
-284 LGESELA
+284 IGESELA
-291 FKAFDSNP
+291 FKAFDSNT
-299 AVAEMSING
+299 AVAELSING

-324 KTIDKR
+324 KTIDLR
-330 VDSPYIAVGVTDAKS
+330 VNSPYIAVGVTTAKS

-357 SEGRSALAFKH
+357 SVGRSALAFKH

-383 SIYDILTEVKNRESE
+383 SIYDILTEVKNREPE

-419 DLFCKTIETVAEEM
+419 DLFYKTIETVAEEM

-441 PKMLEVDFRELLM
+441 PKMIEVDFRELLT

-460 ELQDVSSK
+460 EMQDVVSK
-468 LDMIEPLPHG
+468 LDMIEPLPQNV
-478 MVGLKLQTTTSNAE
+478 VGLKLQTTTSNEE
-492 MMRYGFEYFGRS
+492 MTRYGFEYFGRS

-517 EILLFFKADQVKF
+517 EILLFFKADQVKY
-530 ASDEIVLE
+530 SYGEIVLE

>member
-1 MSSKQLFS
+1 MHSKLFK
-9 SWLALNSISYEDYL
+9 SWLEMNELSYDDYL
-23 QLLDF
+23 DLLDF
-28 NAYEHQDFSEAA
+28 TKFDQQDFSEAA
-40 DAVEFIERLHSF
+40 DAIAFIETLHSL
-52 KDKLIVIDTDYDC
+52 KDKFIVIDTDYDC

-79 RLGFKTATYH
+79 RLGFNTATYY
-89 PSEHDGYGLTLAEA
+89 PTEHDGYGLTLAEA
-103 EHIFEKYPEAEVVI
+103 EHILEKYPDAEVVI
-117 TADNGINCREGIK
+117 TADNGINCRDGIK
-130 YLTDKGIKVLVTD
+130 YLTDRGVKVLVTD

-151 FPDTAEVC
+151 LPTTAEVC
-159 VNVNRGDKPD
+159 VNVNRGDKID
-169 MYKFKGIS
+169 NYRFKGIS
-177 GAQTAWKLMDLYASK
+177 GAQTAWKLMDLYART
-192 YGSSIDV
+192 YGDSIDI
-199 SYIKAL
+199 SYVKSL

-213 MSDVMPILSENRKD
+213 MSDVMPMLNENRRD
-227 VRDLIDTVNSQ
+227 VRELVDTANSQ

-269 FGFAIIPAINSSRRM
+269 FGFAIIPTINSARRM
-284 LGESELA
+284 MGESELA

-299 AVAEMSING
+299 AVAELSING

-324 KTIDKR
+324 KTIDLR
-330 VDSPYIAVGVTDAKS
+330 VNSPYIAVGVTTAKS

-357 SEGRSALAFKH
+357 SVGRSALAFKH

-383 SIYDILTEVKNRESE
+383 SIYDILTEVKNREPE

-407 HALGCSVAAKDF
+407 HALGCSVAVKDF
-419 DLFCKTIETVAEEM
+419 DLFYKTIETVAEEM
-433 YKDVEPEV
+433 YKDIESEV
-441 PKMLEVDFRELLM
+441 PKMIGVDFRELLT

-460 ELQDVSSK
+460 EMQDVVSK
-468 LDMIEPLPHG
+468 LDMIEPLPQNV
-478 MVGLKLQTTTSNAE
+478 VGLKLQTTTSNEE

-530 ASDEIVLE
+530 ASGEIILE

>member
-1 MSSKQLFS
+1 MHSKLFK
-9 SWLALNSISYEDYL
+9 SWLEMNELSYDDYL
-23 QLLDF
+23 DLLDF
-28 NAYEHQDFSEAA
+28 TKFNQQDFSEAA
-40 DAVEFIERLHSF
+40 DAIAFIETLHSL
-52 KDKLIVIDTDYDC
+52 KDKFIVIDTDYDC
-65 DGVMAGLVL
+65 DGVMAGLIL

-79 RLGFKTATYH
+79 RLGFNTATYY
-89 PSEHDGYGLTLAEA
+89 PTEHDGYGLTLAEA
-103 EHIFEKYPEAEVVI
+103 EHILEKYPDAEVVI
-117 TADNGINCREGIK
+117 TADNGINCRDGIK
-130 YLTDKGIKVLVTD
+130 YLTDRGVKVLVTD

-151 FPDTAEVC
+151 FPTTAEVC
-159 VNVNRGDKPD
+159 VNVNRGDKTD
-169 MYKFKGIS
+169 NYRFKGIS
-177 GAQTAWKLMDLYASK
+177 GAQTAWKLMDLYART
-192 YGSSIDV
+192 YGDSIDI

-213 MSDVMPILSENRKD
+213 MSDVMPILGENRRD
-227 VRDLIDTVNSQ
+227 VRDLIDSVNSQ
-238 KFAAMAAANDYIK
+238 KFVAMAAANDYVK

-257 EKFGDKRVTIDS
+257 EKFGDKKVTIDS
-269 FGFAIIPAINSSRRM
+269 FGFAIIPTINSARRM
-284 LGESELA
+284 MGESELA
-291 FKAFDSNP
+291 FKAFDSNT
-299 AVAEMSING
+299 AVAELSING

-324 KTIDKR
+324 KTINTR

-357 SEGRSALAFKH
+357 SVGRSALAFKH

-383 SIYDILTEVKNRESE
+383 SIYDILAEVKNRESE

-433 YKDVEPEV
+433 YKDVEPEI
-441 PKMLEVDFRELLM
+441 PKMLDVDFRELLM
-454 SKSLLA
+454 SKSLRT

-468 LDMIEPLPHG
+468 LDMIEPLPSG
-478 MVGLKLQTTTSNAE
+478 VVGLKLQTKTSKDE
-492 MMRYGFEYFGRS
+492 MTQYGFEYFGRD

-517 EILLFFKADQVKF
+517 EVLMFFKADQVKY
-530 ASDEIVLE
+530 SEDEIILE

-555 RER
+555 RQ

>member
-1 MSSKQLFS
+1 MHSKLFN
-9 SWLALNSISYEDYL
+9 SWLEMNELSYDDYL
-23 QLLDF
+23 DLLDF
-28 NAYEHQDFSEAA
+28 TKFDQQDFSEAA
-40 DAVEFIERLHSF
+40 DAITFIETLHSL
-52 KDKLIVIDTDYDC
+52 KDKFIVIDTDYDC

-79 RLGFKTATYH
+79 RLGFNTATYY
-89 PSEHDGYGLTLAEA
+89 PTEHDGYGLTLAEA
-103 EHIFEKYPEAEVVI
+103 EHILEKYPDAEVVI

-130 YLTDKGIKVLVTD
+130 YLTDRGVKVLVTD

-151 FPDTAEVC
+151 FPTTAEVC
-159 VNVNRGDKPD
+159 VNVNRGDKTD
-169 MYKFKGIS
+169 NYRFKGIS
-177 GAQTAWKLMDLYASK
+177 GAQTAWKLMDLYART
-192 YGSSIDV
+192 YGDSIDI
-199 SYIKAL
+199 SYVKSL

-213 MSDVMPILSENRKD
+213 MSDVMPMLNENRRD
-227 VRDLIDTVNSQ
+227 VRELIDTTNSQ
-238 KFAAMAAANDYIK
+238 KFVAMSAANDYVK

-269 FGFAIIPAINSSRRM
+269 FGFAIIPTINSARRM
-284 LGESELA
+284 MGESELA

-299 AVAEMSING
+299 AVADLSING

-324 KTIDKR
+324 KTIDLR
-330 VDSPYIAVGVTDAKS
+330 VDSPYIAVGVTTAKS

-357 SEGRSALAFKH
+357 SVGRSALAFKH

-383 SIYDILTEVKNRESE
+383 SIYDILAEVKNREPE

-419 DLFCKTIETVAEEM
+419 DLFCKTIEIVAEEM

-441 PKMLEVDFRELLM
+441 PKMIEVDFRELLT

-460 ELQDVSSK
+460 EMQDVVSK
-468 LDMIEPLPHG
+468 LDMIEPLPQNV
-478 MVGLKLQTTTSNAE
+478 VGLKLQTMTSNEE
-492 MMRYGFEYFGRS
+492 MTRYGFEYFGRS

-530 ASDEIVLE
+530 ALCDIILE

>member
-1 MSSKQLFS
+1 MHSKLFK
-9 SWLALNSISYEDYL
+9 SWLEMNELSYDDYL
-23 QLLDF
+23 DLLDF
-28 NAYEHQDFSEAA
+28 TKFDQQDFSEAA
-40 DAVEFIERLHSF
+40 DAITFIETLHSL
-52 KDKLIVIDTDYDC
+52 KDKFIAIDTDYDC

-79 RLGFKTATYH
+79 RLGFNTATYY
-89 PSEHDGYGLTLAEA
+89 PTEHDGYGLTLAEA
-103 EHIFEKYPEAEVVI
+103 EHILEKYPDAGVVI

-130 YLTDKGIKVLVTD
+130 YLTDRGVKVLVTD

-151 FPDTAEVC
+151 FPTTAEVC
-159 VNVNRGDKPD
+159 VNVNRGDKTD
-169 MYKFKGIS
+169 NYRFKGIS
-177 GAQTAWKLMDLYASK
+177 GAQTAWKLMDLYART
-192 YGSSIDV
+192 YGDSIDI
-199 SYIKAL
+199 SYVKSL

-213 MSDVMPILSENRKD
+213 MSDVMPMLNENRRD
-227 VRDLIDTVNSQ
+227 VRELIDTTNSQ
-238 KFAAMAAANDYIK
+238 KFVAMSAANDYVK

-257 EKFGDKRVTIDS
+257 EKFGDKRITIDS
-269 FGFAIIPAINSSRRM
+269 FGFAIIPTINSARRM
-284 LGESELA
+284 MGESELA

-299 AVAEMSING
+299 AVADLSING

-324 KTIDKR
+324 KTIDLR
-330 VDSPYIAVGVTDAKS
+330 VNSPYIAVGVTTAKS

-357 SEGRSALAFKH
+357 SVGRSALAFKH

-383 SIYDILTEVKNRESE
+383 SIYDILTEVKNREPE

-419 DLFCKTIETVAEEM
+419 DLFCKMIEIVAEEM

-441 PKMLEVDFRELLM
+441 PKMIEVDFRELLT

-460 ELQDVSSK
+460 EMQDVVSK
-468 LDMIEPLPHG
+468 LDMIEPLPQNV
-478 MVGLKLQTTTSNAE
+478 VGLKLQTMTSNEE
-492 MMRYGFEYFGRS
+492 MTRYGFEYFGRS

-530 ASDEIVLE
+530 ASGEIVLE

>member
-1 MSSKQLFS
+1 MHSKLFK
-9 SWLALNSISYEDYL
+9 SWLDMNELSYNDYL
-23 QLLDF
+23 ELLDF
-28 NAYEHQDFSEAA
+28 TKFDQQDFSEAA
-40 DAVEFIERLHSF
+40 DAITFIERLHSL
-52 KDKLIVIDTDYDC
+52 KDKFIVIDTDYDC

-79 RLGFKTATYH
+79 RLGFNTATYY
-89 PSEHDGYGLTLAEA
+89 PTEHDGYGLTLAEA
-103 EHIFEKYPEAEVVI
+103 EHILEKYPDADVVI

-130 YLTDKGIKVLVTD
+130 YLTDRGVKVLVTD

-151 FPDTAEVC
+151 FPTTAEVC

-169 MYKFKGIS
+169 NYRFKGIS
-177 GAQTAWKLMDLYASK
+177 GAQTAWKLMDLYART
-192 YGSSIDV
+192 YGDSIDI
-199 SYIKAL
+199 SYVKSL

-213 MSDVMPILSENRKD
+213 MSDVMPMLNENRRD
-227 VRDLIDTVNSQ
+227 VRELIDTTNSQ
-238 KFAAMAAANDYIK
+238 KFVAMSAANDYIK

-269 FGFAIIPAINSSRRM
+269 FGFAIIPTINSARRM
-284 LGESELA
+284 MGESELA

-299 AVAEMSING
+299 AVADLSING

-330 VDSPYIAVGVTDAKS
+330 VDSPYVAVGVTDAKS

-357 SEGRSALAFKH
+357 SVGRSALAFKH

-419 DLFCKTIETVAEEM
+419 DLFCKTIEIVAEEM

-441 PKMLEVDFRELLM
+441 PKMIEVDFRELLT

-460 ELQDVSSK
+460 EMQDVVSK
-468 LDMIEPLPHG
+468 LDMIEPLPQDV
-478 MVGLKLQTTTSNAE
+478 VGLKLQTMTSNEE
-492 MMRYGFEYFGRS
+492 MTRYGFEYFGRS

-530 ASDEIVLE
+530 ASGEIILE

>member
-1 MSSKQLFS
+1 MHSKLFK
-9 SWLALNSISYEDYL
+9 SWLEMNELSYDDYL
-23 QLLDF
+23 DLLDF
-28 NAYEHQDFSEAA
+28 TKFDQQDFSEAA
-40 DAVEFIERLHSF
+40 DAITFIETLHSL
-52 KDKLIVIDTDYDC
+52 KDKFIVIDTDYDC

-79 RLGFKTATYH
+79 RLGFNTATYY
-89 PSEHDGYGLTLAEA
+89 PTEHDGYGLTLAEA
-103 EHIFEKYPEAEVVI
+103 KHILEKYPDAEVVI

-130 YLTDKGIKVLVTD
+130 YLTDRRVKVLVTD

-151 FPDTAEVC
+151 FPTTAEVC
-159 VNVNRGDKPD
+159 VNVNRGDKTD
-169 MYKFKGIS
+169 NYRFKGIS
-177 GAQTAWKLMDLYASK
+177 GAQTAWKLMDLYART
-192 YGSSIDV
+192 YGDSIDI
-199 SYIKAL
+199 SYVKSL

-213 MSDVMPILSENRKD
+213 MSDVMPMLNENRRD
-227 VRDLIDTVNSQ
+227 VRELIDTTNSQ
-238 KFAAMAAANDYIK
+238 KFVAMSAANDYVK

-269 FGFAIIPAINSSRRM
+269 FGFAIIPTINSARRM
-284 LGESELA
+284 MGESELA

-299 AVAEMSING
+299 AVADLSING

-324 KTIDKR
+324 KTIDLR
-330 VDSPYIAVGVTDAKS
+330 VASPYIAVGVTTAKS

-357 SEGRSALAFKH
+357 SVGRSALAFKH

-383 SIYDILTEVKNRESE
+383 SIYDILTEVKNREPE

-407 HALGCSVAAKDF
+407 HALGCSVASKDF
-419 DLFCKTIETVAEEM
+419 DLFCKTIEIVAEEM

-441 PKMLEVDFRELLM
+441 PKMIEVDFRELLT

-460 ELQDVSSK
+460 EMQDVVSK
-468 LDMIEPLPHG
+468 LDMIEPLPQNV
-478 MVGLKLQTTTSNAE
+478 VGLKLQTTTSNEE

>member
-1 MSSKQLFS
+1 MHSKLFK
-9 SWLALNSISYEDYL
+9 SWLEMNELSYDDYL
-23 QLLDF
+23 DLLDF
-28 NAYEHQDFSEAA
+28 TKFDQQDFSEAA
-40 DAVEFIERLHSF
+40 DAITFIEALHSLKGKF
-52 KDKLIVIDTDYDC
+52 IVIDTDYDC

-79 RLGFKTATYH
+79 RLGFNTATYY
-89 PSEHDGYGLTLAEA
+89 PTEHDGYGLTLAEA
-103 EHIFEKYPEAEVVI
+103 EHILEKYPDADVVI
-117 TADNGINCREGIK
+117 TADNGINCRDGIK
-130 YLTDKGIKVLVTD
+130 YLTDRGVKVLVTD

-151 FPDTAEVC
+151 FPTTAEVC
-159 VNVNRGDKPD
+159 VNVNRGDKTD
-169 MYKFKGIS
+169 NYRFKGIS
-177 GAQTAWKLMDLYASK
+177 GAQTAWKLMDLYART
-192 YGSSIDV
+192 YGDSIDI
-199 SYIKAL
+199 SYVKSL

-213 MSDVMPILSENRKD
+213 MSDVMPMLNENRRD
-227 VRDLIDTVNSQ
+227 VRDLIDTTNSQ
-238 KFAAMAAANDYIK
+238 KFVAMSAANDYVK

-269 FGFAIIPAINSSRRM
+269 FGFAIIPTINSARRM
-284 LGESELA
+284 MGESELA

-299 AVAEMSING
+299 AVADLSING

-324 KTIDKR
+324 KTIDLR
-330 VDSPYIAVGVTDAKS
+330 VDSPYIAVGVTTAKS

-357 SEGRSALAFKH
+357 SVGRSALAFKH
-368 VGDYYRSSGR
+368 AGDYYRSSGR

-383 SIYDILTEVKNRESE
+383 SIYDILTEVKNREPE

-419 DLFCKTIETVAEEM
+419 DLFCKTIEIVAEEM

-441 PKMLEVDFRELLM
+441 PKMIEVDFRELLT

-460 ELQDVSSK
+460 EMQDVVSK
-468 LDMIEPLPHG
+468 LDMIEPLPQNV
-478 MVGLKLQTTTSNAE
+478 VGLKLQTMTSNEE
-492 MMRYGFEYFGRS
+492 MTRYGFEYFGRS

-530 ASDEIVLE
+530 ASGEIILE

>member
-1 MSSKQLFS
+1 MHSKLFNA
-9 SWLALNSISYEDYL
+9 WLDMNGLSYNDYL
-23 QLLDF
+23 ELLDF
-28 NAYEHQDFSEAA
+28 TNFEQQDFSEAA
-40 DAVEFIERLHSF
+40 DAITFIEKLHSL
-52 KDKLIVIDTDYDC
+52 KDKFIVIDTDYDC

-74 EGSLK
+74 ESSLK
-79 RLGFKTATYH
+79 RLGFKTATYY
-89 PSEHDGYGLTLAEA
+89 PTEHDGYGLTLAEA
-103 EHIFEKYPEAEVVI
+103 EHILEKYPDTEVVI

-130 YLTDKGIKVLVTD
+130 HLTDREVKVLVTD

-151 FPDTAEVC
+151 FPTTAEVC

-169 MYKFKGIS
+169 NYRFKGIS
-177 GAQTAWKLMDLYASK
+177 GAQTAWKLMDLYART
-192 YGSSIDV
+192 YGDSIDI
-199 SYIKAL
+199 SYVKSL

-213 MSDVMPILSENRKD
+213 MSDVMPMLNENRRD
-227 VRDLIDTVNSQ
+227 VRELIDTANSQ
-238 KFAAMAAANDYIK
+238 KFVAMSAANDYVK

-269 FGFAIIPAINSSRRM
+269 FGFAIIPTINSARRM
-284 LGESELA
+284 MGESELA

-299 AVAEMSING
+299 AVADLSING

-324 KTIDKR
+324 KTIDLR
-330 VDSPYIAVGVTDAKS
+330 VDSPYIAVGVTTAKS

-357 SEGRSALAFKH
+357 SVGRSALAFKH

-419 DLFCKTIETVAEEM
+419 DLFCKTIEIAAEEM

-441 PKMLEVDFRELLM
+441 PKMIEVDFRELLT

-460 ELQDVSSK
+460 DMQDVVSK
-468 LDMIEPLPHG
+468 LDMIEPLPQNV
-478 MVGLKLQTTTSNAE
+478 VGLKLHTKTSNEE
-492 MMRYGFEYFGRS
+492 MTRYGFEYFGRS

-530 ASDEIVLE
+530 ASDEIILE

>member
-1 MSSKQLFS
+1 MHSKLFNA
-9 SWLALNSISYEDYL
+9 WLDMNGLSYNDYL
-23 QLLDF
+23 ELLDF
-28 NAYEHQDFSEAA
+28 TNFEQQDFSEAS
-40 DAVEFIERLHSF
+40 DAITFIEKLHSL
-52 KDKLIVIDTDYDC
+52 KDKFIVIDTDYDC

-79 RLGFKTATYH
+79 RLGFKTATYY
-89 PSEHDGYGLTLAEA
+89 PTEHDGYGLTLAEA
-103 EHIFEKYPEAEVVI
+103 EHILEKYPDTEVVI

-130 YLTDKGIKVLVTD
+130 YLTDRGVKVLVTD

-151 FPDTAEVC
+151 FPTTAEVC

-169 MYKFKGIS
+169 NYRFKGIS
-177 GAQTAWKLMDLYASK
+177 GAQTAWKLMDLYART
-192 YGSSIDV
+192 YGDSIDI
-199 SYIKAL
+199 SYVKSL

-213 MSDVMPILSENRKD
+213 MSDVMPMLNENRRD
-227 VRDLIDTVNSQ
+227 VRELIDTANSQ
-238 KFAAMAAANDYIK
+238 KFVAMSAANDYVK

-269 FGFAIIPAINSSRRM
+269 FGFAIIPTINSARRM
-284 LGESELA
+284 MGESELA

-299 AVAEMSING
+299 AVADLSING

-419 DLFCKTIETVAEEM
+419 DLFCKTIEIVAEEM

-441 PKMLEVDFRELLM
+441 PKMIEVDFRELFT

-460 ELQDVSSK
+460 EMQDVVSK
-468 LDMIEPLPHG
+468 LDMIEPPPQDV
-478 MVGLKLQTTTSNAE
+478 VGLKLQTKTSNEE
-492 MMRYGFEYFGRS
+492 MTRYGFEYFGRS

-530 ASDEIVLE
+530 ASDEIILE

>member
-1 MSSKQLFS
+1 MHSKLFK
-9 SWLALNSISYEDYL
+9 SWLEMNELSYDDYL
-23 QLLDF
+23 DLLDF
-28 NAYEHQDFSEAA
+28 TKFNQQDFSEAA
-40 DAVEFIERLHSF
+40 DAIAFIETLHSL
-52 KDKLIVIDTDYDC
+52 KDKFIVIDTDYDC
-65 DGVMAGLVL
+65 DGVMAGLIL

-79 RLGFKTATYH
+79 RLGFNTATYY
-89 PSEHDGYGLTLAEA
+89 PTEHDGYGLTLAEA
-103 EHIFEKYPEAEVVI
+103 EHILEKYPDAEVVI
-117 TADNGINCREGIK
+117 TADNGINCRDGIK
-130 YLTDKGIKVLVTD
+130 YLTDRGVKVLVTD

-151 FPDTAEVC
+151 FPTTAEVC
-159 VNVNRGDKPD
+159 VNVNRGDKTD
-169 MYKFKGIS
+169 NYRFKGIS
-177 GAQTAWKLMDLYASK
+177 GAQTAWKLMDLYART
-192 YGSSIDV
+192 YGDSIDI

-213 MSDVMPILSENRKD
+213 MSDVMPILGENRRD
-227 VRDLIDTVNSQ
+227 VRDLIDSVNSQ
-238 KFAAMAAANDYIK
+238 KFVAMAAANDYVK

-257 EKFGDKRVTIDS
+257 EKFGDKKVTIDS
-269 FGFAIIPAINSSRRM
+269 FGFAIIPTINSARRM
-284 LGESELA
+284 MGESELA
-291 FKAFDSNP
+291 FKAFDSNT
-299 AVAEMSING
+299 AVAELSING

-316 KTAKKDAL
+316 KIAKKDAL
-324 KTIDKR
+324 KTINTR

-357 SEGRSALAFKH
+357 SVGRSALAFKH

-383 SIYDILTEVKNRESE
+383 SIYDILAEVKNRESE

-433 YKDVEPEV
+433 YKDVEPEI
-441 PKMLEVDFRELLM
+441 PKMLDVDFRELLM
-454 SKSLLA
+454 SKSLRT

-468 LDMIEPLPHG
+468 LDMIEPLPSG
-478 MVGLKLQTTTSNAE
+478 VVGLKLQTKTSKDE
-492 MMRYGFEYFGRS
+492 MTQYGFEYFGRD

-517 EILLFFKADQVKF
+517 EVLMFFKADQVKY
-530 ASDEIVLE
+530 SEDEIILE

-555 RER
+555 RQ

>member
-1 MSSKQLFS
+1 MHSKLFK
-9 SWLALNSISYEDYL
+9 SWLEMNELSYDDYL
-23 QLLDF
+23 DLLDF
-28 NAYEHQDFSEAA
+28 TKFDQQDFSEAA
-40 DAVEFIERLHSF
+40 DAITFIETLHSF
-52 KDKLIVIDTDYDC
+52 KDKSIVIDTDYDC

-79 RLGFKTATYH
+79 RLGFNTVTYY
-89 PSEHDGYGLTLAEA
+89 PTEHDGYGLTLAEA
-103 EHIFEKYPEAEVVI
+103 EHILEKYPDAEVVI

-130 YLTDKGIKVLVTD
+130 YLTDRGVKVLVTD

-151 FPDTAEVC
+151 FPTTAEVC
-159 VNVNRGDKPD
+159 VNINRGDKPD
-169 MYKFKGIS
+169 NYRFKGIS
-177 GAQTAWKLMDLYASK
+177 GAQTAWKLMDLYART
-192 YGSSIDV
+192 YGDSIDI
-199 SYIKAL
+199 SYVKSL

-213 MSDVMPILSENRKD
+213 MSDVMPMLNENRRD
-227 VRDLIDTVNSQ
+227 VRELIDTTNSQ
-238 KFAAMAAANDYIK
+238 KFVAMSAANDYVK

-269 FGFAIIPAINSSRRM
+269 FGFAIIPTINSARRM
-284 LGESELA
+284 MGESELA

-299 AVAEMSING
+299 AVADLSING

-324 KTIDKR
+324 KTIDLR
-330 VDSPYIAVGVTDAKS
+330 VDSPYIAVGVTTAKS

-357 SEGRSALAFKH
+357 SVGRSALAFKH

-383 SIYDILTEVKNRESE
+383 SIYDILTEVKNREPK

-407 HALGCSVAAKDF
+407 HALGCSVASKDF
-419 DLFCKTIETVAEEM
+419 DLFCKTIEIVAEEM

-441 PKMLEVDFRELLM
+441 PKMIEVDFRELLT

-460 ELQDVSSK
+460 EMQDVVSK
-468 LDMIEPLPHG
+468 LDMIEPLPQNV
-478 MVGLKLQTTTSNAE
+478 VGLKLQTTTSNEE

-530 ASDEIVLE
+530 ASGEIVLE

>member
-1 MSSKQLFS
+1 MHSKLFK
-9 SWLALNSISYEDYL
+9 SWLEMNELSYDDYL
-23 QLLDF
+23 DLLDF
-28 NAYEHQDFSEAA
+28 TKFDQQDFSEAA
-40 DAVEFIERLHSF
+40 DAITFIETLHLL
-52 KDKLIVIDTDYDC
+52 KDKFIVIDTDYDC

-79 RLGFKTATYH
+79 RLGFNTATYY
-89 PSEHDGYGLTLAEA
+89 PTEHDGYGLTLAEA
-103 EHIFEKYPEAEVVI
+103 EHILEKYPDAEVVI

-130 YLTDKGIKVLVTD
+130 YLTDSGVKVLVTD
-143 HHKGEVDL
+143 HHRGEVDL
-151 FPDTAEVC
+151 FPTTAEVC
-159 VNVNRGDKPD
+159 VNVNRGDKTD
-169 MYKFKGIS
+169 NYRFKGIS
-177 GAQTAWKLMDLYASK
+177 GAQTAWKLMDLYART
-192 YGSSIDV
+192 YGDSIDI
-199 SYIKAL
+199 SYVKSL

-213 MSDVMPILSENRKD
+213 MSDVMPMLNENRRD
-227 VRDLIDTVNSQ
+227 VRELIDTTNSQ
-238 KFAAMAAANDYIK
+238 KFVAMSAANDYVK

-257 EKFGDKRVTIDS
+257 EKFGDKRITIDS
-269 FGFAIIPAINSSRRM
+269 FGFAIIPTINSARRM
-284 LGESELA
+284 MGESELA

-299 AVAEMSING
+299 AVADLSING

-324 KTIDKR
+324 KTIDLR
-330 VDSPYIAVGVTDAKS
+330 VDSPYIAVGVTTAKS

-357 SEGRSALAFKH
+357 SVGRSALAFKH

-383 SIYDILTEVKNRESE
+383 SIYDILTEVKNREPE

-419 DLFCKTIETVAEEM
+419 DLFCKTIEIVAEEM

-441 PKMLEVDFRELLM
+441 PKMIEVDFRELLT

-460 ELQDVSSK
+460 EMQDVVSK
-468 LDMIEPLPHG
+468 LDMIEPLPQNV
-478 MVGLKLQTTTSNAE
+478 VGLKLQTMTSNEE
-492 MMRYGFEYFGRS
+492 MTRYGFEYFGRS

-530 ASDEIVLE
+530 ASGEIVLE

>member
-1 MSSKQLFS
+1 MHSKLFK
-9 SWLALNSISYEDYL
+9 SWLEMNELSYDDYL
-23 QLLDF
+23 DLLDF
-28 NAYEHQDFSEAA
+28 TKFDQQDFSEAA
-40 DAVEFIERLHSF
+40 DAITFIETLHSL
-52 KDKLIVIDTDYDC
+52 KDKFIVIDTDYDC

-79 RLGFKTATYH
+79 RLGFNTATYY
-89 PSEHDGYGLTLAEA
+89 PTEHDGYGLTLAEA
-103 EHIFEKYPEAEVVI
+103 EHILEKYPDAGVVI

-130 YLTDKGIKVLVTD
+130 YLTDRGVKVLVTD

-151 FPDTAEVC
+151 FPTTAEVC
-159 VNVNRGDKPD
+159 VNVNRGDKTD
-169 MYKFKGIS
+169 NYRFKGIS
-177 GAQTAWKLMDLYASK
+177 GAQTAWKLMDLYART
-192 YGSSIDV
+192 YGDSIDI
-199 SYIKAL
+199 SYVKSL

-213 MSDVMPILSENRKD
+213 MSDVMPMLNENRRD
-227 VRDLIDTVNSQ
+227 VRELIDTTNSQ
-238 KFAAMAAANDYIK
+238 KFVAMSAANDYVK

-257 EKFGDKRVTIDS
+257 EKFGDKRITIDS
-269 FGFAIIPAINSSRRM
+269 FGFAIIPTINSARRM
-284 LGESELA
+284 MGESELA

-299 AVAEMSING
+299 AVADLSING

-316 KTAKKDAL
+316 KTAKKEAL
-324 KTIDKR
+324 KTIDLR
-330 VDSPYIAVGVTDAKS
+330 ANSPYIAVGVTTAKS

-357 SEGRSALAFKH
+357 SVGRSALAFKH

-383 SIYDILTEVKNRESE
+383 SIYDILAEVKNREPE
-398 IDLQFGGHS
+398 IGLQFGGHS

-419 DLFCKTIETVAEEM
+419 DLFCKTIEIVAEEM

-441 PKMLEVDFRELLM
+441 PKMIEVDFRDLLT

-460 ELQDVSSK
+460 EMQDVVSK
-468 LDMIEPLPHG
+468 LDMIEPLPQNV
-478 MVGLKLQTTTSNAE
+478 VGLKLQTTASNEE

-530 ASDEIVLE
+530 ASGEIILE

>member
-1 MSSKQLFS
+1 MHSKLFKS
-9 SWLALNSISYEDYL
+9 RLEMNELSYDDYL
-23 QLLDF
+23 DLLDF
-28 NAYEHQDFSEAA
+28 TKFDQQDFSEAA
-40 DAVEFIERLHSF
+40 DAITFIESLHSL
-52 KDKLIVIDTDYDC
+52 KDKFIVIDTDYDC

-79 RLGFKTATYH
+79 RLGFNTATYY
-89 PSEHDGYGLTLAEA
+89 PTEHDGYGLTLAEA
-103 EHIFEKYPEAEVVI
+103 EHILEKYPDADVVI

-130 YLTDKGIKVLVTD
+130 YLTDRGVKVLVTD

-151 FPDTAEVC
+151 FPTTAEVC
-159 VNVNRGDKPD
+159 VNVNRGDKTD
-169 MYKFKGIS
+169 NYRFKGIS
-177 GAQTAWKLMDLYASK
+177 GAQTAWKLMDLYART
-192 YGSSIDV
+192 YGDSIDI
-199 SYIKAL
+199 SYVKSL

-213 MSDVMPILSENRKD
+213 MSDVMPMLNENRRD
-227 VRDLIDTVNSQ
+227 VRELIDTTNSQ
-238 KFAAMAAANDYIK
+238 KFVAMSAANDYVK

-269 FGFAIIPAINSSRRM
+269 FGFAIIPTINSARRM
-284 LGESELA
+284 MGESELA

-299 AVAEMSING
+299 AVADLSING

-324 KTIDKR
+324 KTIDLR
-330 VDSPYIAVGVTDAKS
+330 VDSPYIAVGVTTAKS

-357 SEGRSALAFKH
+357 SVGRSALAFKH
-368 VGDYYRSSGR
+368 AGDYYRSSGR

-383 SIYDILTEVKNRESE
+383 SIYDILTEVKNREPE

-419 DLFCKTIETVAEEM
+419 DLFCKTIEIVAEEM

-441 PKMLEVDFRELLM
+441 PKMIEVDFRELLT
-454 SKSLLA
+454 SKSMLA
-460 ELQDVSSK
+460 EMQDVVSK
-468 LDMIEPLPHG
+468 LDMIEPLPQNV
-478 MVGLKLQTTTSNAE
+478 VGLKLQTTTSNEE
-492 MMRYGFEYFGRS
+492 MMRYDFEYFGRS

-530 ASDEIVLE
+530 ASGEIILE

>member
-1 MSSKQLFS
+1 MHSKLFK
-9 SWLALNSISYEDYL
+9 SWLDMNELSYNDYL
-23 QLLDF
+23 ELLDF
-28 NAYEHQDFSEAA
+28 TKFDQQDFSEAV
-40 DAVEFIERLHSF
+40 DAITFIERLHSL
-52 KDKLIVIDTDYDC
+52 KDKFIVIDTDYDC

-79 RLGFKTATYH
+79 RLGFNTATYY
-89 PSEHDGYGLTLAEA
+89 PTEHDGYGLTLAEA
-103 EHIFEKYPEAEVVI
+103 EHILEKYPDAEVVI

-130 YLTDKGIKVLVTD
+130 YLTDRGVKVLVTD

-151 FPDTAEVC
+151 FPTTAEVC

-169 MYKFKGIS
+169 NYRFKGIS
-177 GAQTAWKLMDLYASK
+177 GAQTAWKLMDLYART
-192 YGSSIDV
+192 YGDSIDI
-199 SYIKAL
+199 SYIKSL

-213 MSDVMPILSENRKD
+213 MSDVMPMLNENRRD
-227 VRDLIDTVNSQ
+227 VRELIDTVNSQ
-238 KFAAMAAANDYIK
+238 KFLAMSAANDYVK

-257 EKFGDKRVTIDS
+257 DKFGDKRVTIDS
-269 FGFAIIPAINSSRRM
+269 FGFAIIPTINSARRM
-284 LGESELA
+284 MGESELA
-291 FKAFDSNP
+291 FKTFDSNP
-299 AVAEMSING
+299 AVADLSING

-324 KTIDKR
+324 KTIDLR
-330 VDSPYIAVGVTDAKS
+330 VDSSYIAVGVTTAKS

-357 SEGRSALAFKH
+357 SVGRSALAFKH

-419 DLFCKTIETVAEEM
+419 DLFCKTIEIVAEEM

-441 PKMLEVDFRELLM
+441 PKMIEVDFKELLT

-460 ELQDVSSK
+460 DMQDVVSK
-468 LDMIEPLPHG
+468 LDMIEPLPQNV
-478 MVGLKLQTTTSNAE
+478 VGLKLQTKTSNEE
-492 MMRYGFEYFGRS
+492 MTRYGFEYFGRS

-530 ASDEIVLE
+530 ASDEIILE

>member
-1 MSSKQLFS
+1 MHSKLFK
-9 SWLALNSISYEDYL
+9 SWLEMNELSYDDYL
-23 QLLDF
+23 DLLDF
-28 NAYEHQDFSEAA
+28 TKFDQQDFSEAA
-40 DAVEFIERLHSF
+40 DSITFIETLHSL
-52 KDKLIVIDTDYDC
+52 KDKFVVIDTDYDC

-79 RLGFKTATYH
+79 RLGFNTATYY
-89 PSEHDGYGLTLAEA
+89 PTEHDGYGLTLAEA
-103 EHIFEKYPEAEVVI
+103 EHILEKYPDAEVVI
-117 TADNGINCREGIK
+117 TADNGINCRDGIK
-130 YLTDKGIKVLVTD
+130 YLTDRRVKVLVTD

-151 FPDTAEVC
+151 FPTTAEVC
-159 VNVNRGDKPD
+159 VNVNRGDKTD
-169 MYKFKGIS
+169 NYRFKGIS
-177 GAQTAWKLMDLYASK
+177 GAQTAWKLMDLYART
-192 YGSSIDV
+192 YGDSIDI
-199 SYIKAL
+199 SYIKSL

-213 MSDVMPILSENRKD
+213 MSDVMPMLNENRRD
-227 VRDLIDTVNSQ
+227 VRELIDTTNSQ
-238 KFAAMAAANDYIK
+238 KFAAIAAANDYIK

-269 FGFAIIPAINSSRRM
+269 FGFAIIPTINSARRM
-284 LGESELA
+284 IGESELA

-299 AVAEMSING
+299 AVAELSING
-308 LMRMNDLR
+308 LMRMNDIR

-324 KTIDKR
+324 KTIDLR
-330 VDSPYIAVGVTDAKS
+330 VNSPYIAVGVTTAKS

-357 SEGRSALAFKH
+357 SVGRSALAFKH
-368 VGDYYRSSGR
+368 VGDYCRSSGR

-383 SIYDILTEVKNRESE
+383 SIYDILTEVKNREPE

-419 DLFCKTIETVAEEM
+419 DLFCKTIKIAAEEM

-441 PKMLEVDFRELLM
+441 PKMIEVDFRELLT

-460 ELQDVSSK
+460 EMQDVVSK
-468 LDMIEPLPHG
+468 LDMIEPLPQNV
-478 MVGLKLQTTTSNAE
+478 VGLKLQTTTSNEE
-492 MMRYGFEYFGRS
+492 MMCYGFEYFGRS

-530 ASDEIVLE
+530 ASGEINLE

>member
-1 MSSKQLFS
+1 MHSKLFK
-9 SWLALNSISYEDYL
+9 SWLEMNELSYDDYL
-23 QLLDF
+23 DLLDF
-28 NAYEHQDFSEAA
+28 TKFDQQDFSEAA
-40 DAVEFIERLHSF
+40 DAITFIETLHSL
-52 KDKLIVIDTDYDC
+52 KDKFIVIDTDYDC

-79 RLGFKTATYH
+79 RLGFNTATYY
-89 PSEHDGYGLTLAEA
+89 PTEHDGYGLTLAEA
-103 EHIFEKYPEAEVVI
+103 EHILEKYPDAEVVI

-130 YLTDKGIKVLVTD
+130 YLTDRGVKVLVTD

-151 FPDTAEVC
+151 FPTTAEVC
-159 VNVNRGDKPD
+159 VNVNRGDKTD
-169 MYKFKGIS
+169 NYRFKGIS
-177 GAQTAWKLMDLYASK
+177 GAQTAWKLMDLYART
-192 YGSSIDV
+192 YGDSIDI
-199 SYIKAL
+199 SYVKSL

-213 MSDVMPILSENRKD
+213 MSDVMPMLNENRRD
-227 VRDLIDTVNSQ
+227 VRDLIDTTNSQ
-238 KFAAMAAANDYIK
+238 KFVAMSAANDYVK

-269 FGFAIIPAINSSRRM
+269 FGFAIIPTINSARRM
-284 LGESELA
+284 MGESELA

-299 AVAEMSING
+299 AVADLSING

-324 KTIDKR
+324 KTIDLR
-330 VDSPYIAVGVTDAKS
+330 VDSPYIAVGVTTAKS

-357 SEGRSALAFKH
+357 SVGRSALAFKH
-368 VGDYYRSSGR
+368 AGDYYRSSGR

-383 SIYDILTEVKNRESE
+383 SIYDILTEVKNREPE

-419 DLFCKTIETVAEEM
+419 DLFCKTIEIVAEEM

-441 PKMLEVDFRELLM
+441 PKMIEVDFRELLT

-460 ELQDVSSK
+460 EMQDVVSK
-468 LDMIEPLPHG
+468 LDMIEPLPQNV
-478 MVGLKLQTTTSNAE
+478 VGLKLQTTTSNEE
-492 MMRYGFEYFGRS
+492 MTRYGFEYFGRS

-530 ASDEIVLE
+530 ASGEIILE

>member
-1 MSSKQLFS
+1 MHSKLFNA
-9 SWLALNSISYEDYL
+9 WLDMNGLSYNDYL
-23 QLLDF
+23 ELLDF
-28 NAYEHQDFSEAA
+28 TNFEQQDFSEAA
-40 DAVEFIERLHSF
+40 DAITFIEKLHSL
-52 KDKLIVIDTDYDC
+52 KDKFIVIDTDYDC

-79 RLGFKTATYH
+79 RLGFKTATYY
-89 PSEHDGYGLTLAEA
+89 PTEHDGYGLTLAEA
-103 EHIFEKYPEAEVVI
+103 EHILEKYPDTEVVI

-130 YLTDKGIKVLVTD
+130 HLTDRGIKVLVTD

-151 FPDTAEVC
+151 FPTTAEVC

-169 MYKFKGIS
+169 NYRFKGIS
-177 GAQTAWKLMDLYASK
+177 GAQTAWKLMDLYART
-192 YGSSIDV
+192 YGDSIDI
-199 SYIKAL
+199 SYIKSL

-213 MSDVMPILSENRKD
+213 MSDVMPMLNENRRD
-227 VRDLIDTVNSQ
+227 VRELIDTTNSQ
-238 KFAAMAAANDYIK
+238 KFAAMSAANDCVK

-269 FGFAIIPAINSSRRM
+269 FGFAIIPTINSARRM
-284 LGESELA
+284 MGESELA

-299 AVAEMSING
+299 AVADLSING

-324 KTIDKR
+324 KTIDLR
-330 VDSPYIAVGVTDAKS
+330 VNSPYVAVGVTDAKS

-357 SEGRSALAFKH
+357 SVGRSALAFKH

-419 DLFCKTIETVAEEM
+419 DLFCKTIEIIAEEM

-441 PKMLEVDFRELLM
+441 PKMIEVDFRELLT

-460 ELQDVSSK
+460 DMQDVVSK
-468 LDMIEPLPHG
+468 LDMIEPLPQNV
-478 MVGLKLQTTTSNAE
+478 VGLKLQTKTSNEE
-492 MMRYGFEYFGRS
+492 MTRYGFEYFGRS

-530 ASDEIVLE
+530 ASDEIILE